1 VASHLDLNSICMPS
15 QGVVAREIEGEIVIV
30 PIAAGI
36 GEAED
41 ELYTLNETGQA
52 IWQKLDGR
60 RTLKDV
66 AASLVRKFTSPLSE
80 LETDVL
86 GFASELTQRGIL
98 VTKV

>member
-1 VASHLDLNSICMPS
+1 MPS

-36 GEAED
+36 GDSGD

-60 RTLKDV
+60 RTLKNV
-66 AASLVRKFTSPLSE
+66 AASLAEEFTSSLTE
-80 LETDVL
+80 LEADVM
-86 GFASELTQRGIL
+86 GFAAELAQRGIL
-98 VTKV
+98 VIKT